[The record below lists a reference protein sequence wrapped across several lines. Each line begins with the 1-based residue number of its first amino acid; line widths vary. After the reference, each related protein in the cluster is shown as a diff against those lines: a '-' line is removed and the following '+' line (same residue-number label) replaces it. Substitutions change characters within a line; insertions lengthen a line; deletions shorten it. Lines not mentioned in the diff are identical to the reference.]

1 MRSEILPSREPTIHH
16 HHCTVGIVVPQ
27 KFPEMMQLLLLPDW
41 RLGGEWAGCFQA
53 LFLGKTW
60 RHLWKNSRKKLR
72 TSQSCYIRQV
82 CIAIIALI

>member
-41 RLGGEWAGCFQA
+41 RLGGEWAGCLRT
-53 LFLGKTW
+53 LFLGITKLLADSLSGENKETLRKNYRKTF
-60 RHLWKNSRKKLR
+60 R
-72 TSQSCYIRQV
+72 TSPSC
-82 CIAIIALI
+82 